1 MPRRRGAQARGI
13 LRLSGPEAVRCVARF
28 FRAASGRPLG
38 AAAPRSVIAGWL
50 DLPGLHSSLPCDA
63 YLWTGRSV
71 VGCRSSV
78 VSGQCE
84 TASDRASFSA
94 DRPQTATTDHWS
106 LAIDHCSNPFPSY
119 TGQPVVEIHTVG
131 SPPLLE
137 LVLRSF
143 CDAGARLAGPGE
155 FTLRAFLAGRIDL
168 GQAEAVLGVIDAADR
183 RNLDVAL
190 AQLAGGLAHPLHR
203 LRDALLE
210 LLAELEAGFD
220 FPDERIPFITLE
232 QLGERLGDARRQV
245 DCLLAQMA
253 CRSAAGSGPRV
264 VLVGRPNAGKS
275 SLVNALAGRPAAL
288 VSAHPGT
295 TRDYLTA
302 ELDLGGIKCQLID
315 TAGEPG
321 VRDRGGEGE
330 RRRGGD
336 CAVTRDPLVSPSC
349 SRSSVPGQP
358 TIEQAARAVAA
369 DQRRLADIEMLC
381 IDATCPPE
389 ASQLEQL
396 RTLDGRTIVVVTKWD
411 EQGRAACWQRD
422 LLDSAVCVVSSRT
435 GEGLAELKSELR
447 RRLAALRSGRGEVV
461 GATAARCH
469 ESLRIV
475 GGCIDRARSVA
486 LMGQEELAA
495 AEIRIA
501 LEDLGRVTG
510 AVYTDDVLDQI
521 FSRFC
526 IGK

>member
-1 MPRRRGAQARGI
+1 
-13 LRLSGPEAVRCVARF
+13 
-28 FRAASGRPLG
+28 
-38 AAAPRSVIAGWL
+38 
-50 DLPGLHSSLPCDA
+50 
-63 YLWTGRSV
+63 
-71 VGCRSSV
+71 
-78 VSGQCE
+78 
-84 TASDRASFSA
+84 
-94 DRPQTATTDHWS
+94 
-106 LAIDHCSNPFPSY
+106 
-119 TGQPVVEIHTVG
+119 
-131 SPPLLE
+131 
-137 LVLRSF
+137 
-143 CDAGARLAGPGE
+143 
-155 FTLRAFLAGRIDL
+155 
-168 GQAEAVLGVIDAADR
+168 
-183 RNLDVAL
+183 
-190 AQLAGGLAHPLHR
+190 LHR

-220 FPDERIPFITLE
+220 FPDESVPFITPE
-232 QLGERLGDARRQV
+232 QLGERLGDARRQI
-245 DCLLAQMA
+245 DRLLAQMA
-253 CRSAAGSGPRV
+253 CRGAAGSGPRV

-315 TAGEPG
+315 TAGTSVVSG
-321 VRDRGGEGE
+321 QRSVVTDRGGEGE
-330 RRRGGD
+330 TREGN
-336 CAVTRDPLVSPSC
+336 CTVTPDRLVSPSPPLPLSPSC
-349 SRSSVPGQP
+349 QRSSVPGHP

-381 IDATCPPE
+381 FDATCPPE
-389 ASQLEQL
+389 ASQLELL
-396 RTLDGRTIVVVTKWD
+396 RNRDGRTIVVVTKWD
-411 EQGRAACWQRD
+411 EQGRAAFWQKD
-422 LLDSAVCVVSSRT
+422 LLDPEVCFVSSRT

-495 AEIRIA
+495 AELRIA
-501 LEDLGRVTG
+501 LEELGRVTG